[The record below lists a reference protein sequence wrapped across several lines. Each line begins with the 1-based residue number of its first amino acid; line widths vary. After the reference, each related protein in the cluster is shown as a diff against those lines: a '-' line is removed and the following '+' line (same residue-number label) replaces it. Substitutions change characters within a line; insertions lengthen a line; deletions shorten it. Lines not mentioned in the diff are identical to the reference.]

1 MTVKSLL
8 ITLAPALL
16 VGVELLYLVLRRPPA
31 HPTTHE
37 RFFGELGDE
46 TRLTEQRD
54 ENDARR

>member
-16 VGVELLYLVLRRPPA
+16 VGVVLLYLVLRRPPA

-37 RFFGELGDE
+37 RFFGDPDDE

-54 ENDARR
+54 DTRR